1 MKKCIKQ
8 DDRIIPVE
16 VKAEE
21 NLQAKSLR
29 MFVLKNDG
37 MHGVRFSM
45 SPYKEQEWMTN
56 YPLPA
61 VEAAL
66 S

>member
-1 MKKCIKQ
+1 MYRVAFY
-8 DDRIIPVE
+8 D
-16 VKAEE
+16 
-21 NLQAKSLR
+21 AKPYDKPSFDLYG
-29 MFVLKNDG
+29 G